1 MKSIITITTLL
12 ISLFVLSGCATW
24 KGVKQDSSEAWEAT
38 KDGTTKAYGKT
49 KKAIHEAT
57 SD

>member
-49 KKAIHEAT
+49 KKSNT
-57 SD
+57 